1 MKYQELSE
9 QVLGCAFA
17 VMRELGT
24 GFLESVYHRSLAQA
38 LSERGLRVEFQKPLE
53 VFFRNKVVGNYI
65 ADLVLEDVVVI
76 ELKVAKTLTS
86 EHLAQVINY
95 LKATRLEVGILLNFG
110 NPKIE
115 YRRLTRD
122 HKRE

>member
-1 MKYQELSE
+1 MKE
-9 QVLGCAFA
+9 
-17 VMRELGT
+17 MGT
-24 GFLESVYHRSLAQA
+24 GFLESVYHRALAQA

-53 VFFRNKVVGNYI
+53 VFFRNKIVGNYI
-65 ADLVLEDVVVI
+65 ADLVLEEVIII